1 MVDLIS
7 SYLLKFNELKYNR
20 KFNCQ
25 LVLIVVR
32 ETGYFAIDGWLYLIA
47 NWQSW
52 F

>member
-7 SYLLKFNELKYNR
+7 SYLLKFSELEYNR

-32 ETGYFAIDGWLYLIA
+32 ITGYFAIDG
-47 NWQSW
+47 
-52 F
+52 